1 MARAR
6 GLSSCCSGRGGYSSS
21 SSSGAGDGVERSATA
36 FWSLS
41 ASVGVGVGWEGLGLP
56 AAAAREGLVILLGLG
71 PKARVCWAR
80 AVAAEGLRRV
90 GGMFVGWVMIDLG
103 GVKRVV
109 VGVGVRR
116 EVFNMWIDMTL
127 RNGRVDGC

>member
-6 GLSSCCSGRGGYSSS
+6 GLSSCCSGRGGYS

-41 ASVGVGVGWEGLGLP
+41 ASVGGRVEGLGLP
-56 AAAAREGLVILLGLG
+56 AAAGREGLVILLDLG

-80 AVAAEGLRRV
+80 AVEAEGLRRV
-90 GGMFVGWVMIDLG
+90 GGMFVGWVRSILG
-103 GVKRVV
+103 R
-109 VGVGVRR
+109 
-116 EVFNMWIDMTL
+116 
-127 RNGRVDGC
+127 